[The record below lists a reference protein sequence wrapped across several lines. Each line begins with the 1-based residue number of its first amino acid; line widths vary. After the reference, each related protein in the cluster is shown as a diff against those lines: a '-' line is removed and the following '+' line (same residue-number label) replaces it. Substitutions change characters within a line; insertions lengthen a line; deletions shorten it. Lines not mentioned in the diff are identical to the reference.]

1 MRHTVDVWGAQ
12 ADPGENPLFTP
23 FRISQYRSGGAPGS
37 QTVAPLEYNPPNLPI
52 FRAGTS
58 PFMGDYLD
66 VATDAPFVRNG
77 SAWSFNNAATASPVF
92 HGIWTDNRDI
102 RPPANGR
109 WTDYTPPNPPFARPA
124 MSGFDP
130 TQAIPACVPGQAGMR
145 NQNIYTARITRGLVV
160 GAVGNSRRL
169 GSIQRSF
176 PVFAQNNGTT
186 VKSYRLTITNQP
198 VGGQASFKQFEPLT
212 TLDVQVPRRSTVAR
226 TVFARSTDPF
236 AQINV
241 SVTEI
246 AAPGGA
252 PVTGGQQGTI
262 VLNPDPTNPDLE
274 NPDLENPDLENP
286 DLENSEVHN
295 PDLENATTRNP
306 DLENPDLE
314 NPDLE
319 NPDLENTRVANP
331 SIINPDLENPDLE
344 NPDLENPD
352 LENPDLENPDLEN
365 GALSDTTW
373 TVTNK
378 GNTASAY
385 TVRLALNRQLPE
397 GFRSQLIAHK
407 VYQTPAALG
416 CSLLKQSQ
424 TVLLANIPTARF
436 VTPAELANPD
446 LENPDLENLT
456 IAIAPGETV
465 RITLRVYDPVKA
477 DAITF
482 RAAENVTPV
491 AVAQAVN
498 TPEADQGI
506 TQPAAAGVLTSSA
519 PVPGGTSGGDYSTA
533 LTSTLP
539 GTWTVAGGTV
549 PPGLTVDPATGGITG
564 TPTTPGTYTFT
575 ARFQSTIGI
584 IDYRTVTIT
593 VGAVGAD
600 ANVGVAAT
608 GPGAPVAIGT
618 PFAYTLNVSNAG
630 PAAASNV
637 RLTDTLP
644 EGTRS

>member
-1 MRHTVDVWGAQ
+1 
-12 ADPGENPLFTP
+12 
-23 FRISQYRSGGAPGS
+23 
-37 QTVAPLEYNPPNLPI
+37 
-52 FRAGTS
+52 
-58 PFMGDYLD
+58 
-66 VATDAPFVRNG
+66 
-77 SAWSFNNAATASPVF
+77 
-92 HGIWTDNRDI
+92 
-102 RPPANGR
+102 
-109 WTDYTPPNPPFARPA
+109 
-124 MSGFDP
+124 
-130 TQAIPACVPGQAGMR
+130 MR

-198 VGGQASFKQFEPLT
+198 VGGQASFKQFEQLT
-212 TLDVQVPRRSTVAR
+212 TLDVQRSAQVDRGADGVRAIERSPCADQRQRRRDLGARRRARRRRTAGHDRPQSGSDQSRSGEPRPRESRTSRTRTSRTPKST
-226 TVFARSTDPF
+226 
-236 AQINV
+236 I
-241 SVTEI
+241 
-246 AAPGGA
+246 
-252 PVTGGQQGTI
+252 
-262 VLNPDPTNPDLE
+262 
-274 NPDLENPDLENP
+274 
-286 DLENSEVHN
+286 

-331 SIINPDLENPDLE
+331 SILNPDLENPDLE

-385 TVRLALNRQLPE
+385 TVRLALNRLLPE
-397 GFRSQLIAHK
+397 GFKSQLIAHK

-424 TVLLANIPTARF
+424 TVLIANIPTARF
-436 VTPAELANPD
+436 VTPGELANPD

-465 RITLRVYDPVKA
+465 RITLRVFDPVKA

-482 RAAENVTPV
+482 RAAESVTPV

-498 TPEADQGI
+498 TPEADAGHHAARRCWRADVQRPGARRHVGWRLHHDADLDVFPARGPS
-506 TQPAAAGVLTSSA
+506 PAA
-519 PVPGGTSGGDYSTA
+519 
-533 LTSTLP
+533 
-539 GTWTVAGGTV
+539 
-549 PPGLTVDPATGGITG
+549 
-564 TPTTPGTYTFT
+564 
-575 ARFQSTIGI
+575 RFP
-584 IDYRTVTIT
+584 R
-593 VGAVGAD
+593 A
-600 ANVGVAAT
+600 
-608 GPGAPVAIGT
+608 
-618 PFAYTLNVSNAG
+618 
-630 PAAASNV
+630 
-637 RLTDTLP
+637 
-644 EGTRS
+644 

>member
-1 MRHTVDVWGAQ
+1 
-12 ADPGENPLFTP
+12 
-23 FRISQYRSGGAPGS
+23 
-37 QTVAPLEYNPPNLPI
+37 
-52 FRAGTS
+52 
-58 PFMGDYLD
+58 
-66 VATDAPFVRNG
+66 
-77 SAWSFNNAATASPVF
+77 
-92 HGIWTDNRDI
+92 
-102 RPPANGR
+102 
-109 WTDYTPPNPPFARPA
+109 
-124 MSGFDP
+124 
-130 TQAIPACVPGQAGMR
+130 MR

-160 GAVGNSRRL
+160 GAATNSRRL
-169 GSIQRSF
+169 SPTLQRTF
-176 PVFAQNNGTT
+176 PVFAQNNSTT
-186 VKSYRLTITNQP
+186 IRSYRLTIVNQP
-198 VGGQASFKQFEPLT
+198 GGGQASFKQFELLT
-212 TLDVQVPRRSTVAR
+212 TLDVEVPRRSTVAR
-226 TVFARSTDPF
+226 TVFARSTDAF

-241 SVTEI
+241 SVAEI
-246 AAPGGA
+246 SAPGGA
-252 PVTGGQQGTI
+252 AVPGGQQGTI

-286 DLENSEVHN
+286 DLENAEVHN
-295 PDLENATTRNP
+295 PDLENATVRNP

-331 SIINPDLENPDLE
+331 SILNPDLENPDLE

-397 GFRSQLIAHK
+397 GFKSQLLAHK
-407 VYQTPAALG
+407 IYQTPATLG

-424 TVLLANIPTARF
+424 TVLLANIPNPRF

-456 IAIAPGETV
+456 IAIAPGETA

-482 RAAENVTPV
+482 RAAESVTPV

-498 TPEADQGI
+498 TPEADAGV
-506 TQPAAAGVLTSSA
+506 TQPSAAGVLTSSA
-519 PVPGGTSGGDYSTA
+519 PVPGGTSGGNYTTTLS
-533 LTSTLP
+533 SILP

-549 PPGLTVDPATGGITG
+549 PPGLTVNPNTGAITG
-564 TPTTPGTYTFT
+564 TPTTTGTYTFT
-575 ARFQSTIGI
+575 ARFESAAGI
-584 IDYRTVTIT
+584 IDYQTVTIT
-593 VGAVGAD
+593 VGAVGAA

-608 GPGAPVAIGT
+608 GPSAPVAIGT
-618 PFAYTLNVSNAG
+618 PFAYHAQCVERRSRGGRERPTDRHAATRARRSSARQRRPGVPARERHAHLQSGNARQRRG
-630 PAAASNV
+630 DDDPPQRSPDQLAA
-637 RLTDTLP
+637 RTP
-644 EGTRS
+644 TRRSSPPIRRTPWPRTTRR